1 MDIWNE
7 QFGEDRRLKH
17 RFALQRELR
26 YKVLQNDR
34 ITATGTGQ
42 TVDLSSRGV
51 GFEAA
56 GLKEGM
62 LVELSISWPVLLDE
76 NCPMRLIIFG
86 RVVRASKRDAAC
98 TIDRYEFSTQAR
110 VSQLSPSV
118 RIDGTLRRWA
128 DAAFRD
134 PKPVLG
140 RA

>member
-7 QFGEDRRLKH
+7 HFGEDRRSKH

-26 YKVLQNDR
+26 FKVLQNDR
-34 ITATGTGQ
+34 ITATGSGQ

-51 GFEAA
+51 GFEAS
-56 GLKEGM
+56 GLKEGL

-76 NCPMRLIIFG
+76 SCPMRLIIFG
-86 RVVRASKRDAAC
+86 RVVRASRRTAAC
-98 TIDRYEFSTQAR
+98 TIDRYEFRTQAR
-110 VSQLSPSV
+110 VSQLSPTV

-134 PKPVLG
+134 PKPLLV